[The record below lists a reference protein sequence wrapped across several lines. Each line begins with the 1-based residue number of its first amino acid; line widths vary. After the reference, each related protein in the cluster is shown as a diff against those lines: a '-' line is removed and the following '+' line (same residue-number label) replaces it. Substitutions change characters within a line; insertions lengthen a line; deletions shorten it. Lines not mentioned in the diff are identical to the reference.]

1 MPRLSVLVVI
11 PLPGAAPRGEDVKA
25 APLSSHIVE
34 FLTIMSRD
42 HRVFVLLILR
52 VSLRGLRRLG
62 QLRGG
67 TYFTAGQGVRSDGFA
82 DQTRRQTRTL
92 FFVTVHCQGFLLETY
107 AGIRDWIKKIKSLSF
122 YLCYLNESNLS
133 C

>member
-1 MPRLSVLVVI
+1 MPRLSVLVVV

-52 VSLRGLRRLG
+52 VSLRGLQGARL
-62 QLRGG
+62 RCWA
-67 TYFTAGQGVRSDGFA
+67 YFTAGQGVRSDGLA

-92 FFVTVHCQGFLLETY
+92 FFVTVHCQGFLLNTFMQ
-107 AGIRDWIKKIKSLSF
+107 ALDIGL
-122 YLCYLNESNLS
+122 
-133 C
+133 

>member
-52 VSLRGLRRLG
+52 VALRCLQGAR
-62 QLRGG
+62 LRGG
-67 TYFTAGQGVRSDGFA
+67 THFTAGQGVRSDRFA

-107 AGIRDWIKKIKSLSF
+107 AGIRDWIKKIKSLS
-122 YLCYLNESNLS
+122 LLS
-133 C
+133 LLSK